1 MKKGLLVTLL
11 IVMIVI
17 ILIGMGAGYIYY
29 QFNREPNIPENSYLK
44 IHLGGKIVDNDN
56 SIVPKNI
63 TVRDLWY
70 HLKRAEKDDRIKGII
85 LKLSYLQTGFA
96 KTDDI
101 GRLLRDFRKS
111 GKKVYSYI
119 ENGGIRELQL
129 ASYTD
134 KIYIYKNG
142 GLVLNGL
149 AIHAV
154 FLKNAL
160 TKLGVEADFLNVG
173 TFKTGPNMFTK
184 SEMTKNH
191 RKSLTVLIDDIY
203 NSSIKII
210 SENRNVDEQI
220 IRNLIEEFTMN
231 GDKILESG
239 LVDGL
244 KYEDEIINE
253 KKEKII
259 SFSLYKQTT
268 SPLPFKGKDKI
279 AVIFAQGEIH
289 SGYSG
294 GKSFF
299 GSEIM
304 GSDTISKYLRSARKN
319 KSVKSVV
326 LRVDS
331 PGGSPFASDI
341 IRHEAELLMKE
352 KPVVISMSDTAASG
366 GYMIS
371 LSSSKILALPQ
382 TITGSIGVYGGKFV
396 LKGLYDKVGINKEV
410 VKTSKY
416 ANMFSDYRTFN
427 VEERKK
433 YMSIMEDIYSLFI
446 TEAAKGRKVP
456 ISEIRKV
463 AEGRVWSGSRA
474 KGLKL
479 IDEYGGINDA
489 VNEAIILAGLD
500 RTKGI
505 GITIYPRAKSL
516 FDYITDL
523 LGSGS
528 SGLVSTMM
536 SGIEKYRSFFPAMII
551 PFQIVIN

>member
-1 MKKGLLVTLL
+1 
-11 IVMIVI
+11 
-17 ILIGMGAGYIYY
+17 
-29 QFNREPNIPENSYLK
+29 
-44 IHLGGKIVDNDN
+44 
-56 SIVPKNI
+56 
-63 TVRDLWY
+63 
-70 HLKRAEKDDRIKGII
+70 
-85 LKLSYLQTGFA
+85 
-96 KTDDI
+96 
-101 GRLLRDFRKS
+101 
-111 GKKVYSYI
+111 
-119 ENGGIRELQL
+119 
-129 ASYTD
+129 
-134 KIYIYKNG
+134 
-142 GLVLNGL
+142 
-149 AIHAV
+149 

-173 TFKTGPNMFTK
+173 SFKTGPNMFTK
-184 SEMTKNH
+184 NEMTKNH
-191 RKSLTVLIDDIY
+191 RESLTVLIDDIY

-210 SENRNVDEQI
+210 SENRKVDEQI
-220 IRNLIEEFTMN
+220 IRNLIEDLTMDGN
-231 GDKILESG
+231 KILKSG

-244 KYEDEIINE
+244 KYEDEIIDE
-253 KKEKII
+253 KKEKIVG
-259 SFSLYKQTT
+259 FSLYKDTK
-268 SPLPFKGKDKI
+268 SPLPFKGKNKI

-289 SGYSG
+289 SGHSG

-319 KSVKSVV
+319 KSVKGVV
-326 LRVDS
+326 FRVDS
-331 PGGSPFASDI
+331 PGGSPFASDR

-352 KPVVISMSDTAASG
+352 KPIVISMSDTAASG

-427 VEERKK
+427 AEERKK
-433 YMSIMEDIYSLFI
+433 YMSVMENIYTLFI
-446 TEAAKGRKVP
+446 TEAAKGRKIP
-456 ISEIRKV
+456 ASEIKKV

-474 KGLKL
+474 KNLKL

-489 VNEAIILAGLD
+489 FNEAINLSGLD
-500 RTKGI
+500 ISKGI
-505 GITIYPRAKSL
+505 GVTIYPRAKSL
-516 FDYITDL
+516 FDYFIDL

-528 SGLVSTMM
+528 SSLISTMM
-536 SGIEKYRSFFPAMII
+536 SGIEKYKSFFPAMII